1 MKNNLIINTHFFS
14 GLGMGGAQQAMM
26 MNPGAQNLAVAA
38 AAAASMANMSMAEAA
53 VVVQVKMTPIY

>member
-1 MKNNLIINTHFFS
+1 
-14 GLGMGGAQQAMM
+14 MGGAQQAMM

>member
-53 VVVQVKMTPIY
+53 VVVQVIKVHIL